1 MMALDLSALDA
12 PIVAI
17 ALTPP
22 TAPLSRFEEDPD
34 NPRTEFA
41 EDPDFEALVEDV
53 RLRGILQP
61 IVVRSIDGTE
71 RLRIRFGARRY
82 RAALRAGLAE
92 IPYFVTDDERQFDDY
107 AQIAENERR
116 QALQPLDLAKFVAK
130 RIAMGDKKLHISK
143 QLRLDHSAI
152 THLLALVEGPA
163 FLLEL
168 YHSHKCRTPKYLWE
182 LARLYTKDA
191 ELVERRVA
199 AVEIVDRAFIAALAG
214 ELEPSKSVAPSHT
227 PHTKDVLDRAG
238 GGAGK
243 RSAPAPAAPERQSTA
258 AAIDPSRIRNPLL
271 LGSYHD
277 RTVIVLWSQRPTV
290 PGHAFVRFEDGSGD
304 EEVSLGDIRLSH
316 LTDAVAS

>member
-1 MMALDLSALDA
+1 
-12 PIVAI
+12 
-17 ALTPP
+17 
-22 TAPLSRFEEDPD
+22 LSRFEEDPE

-41 EDPDFEALVEDV
+41 DDPDFEALVDDV

-61 IVVRSIDGTE
+61 IVVRPVEGTG

-116 QALQPLDLAKFVAK
+116 QPLQPLDLAKFVAK
-130 RIAMGDKKLHISK
+130 RIALGDKKLQISK
-143 QLRLDHSAI
+143 QLRLDHSVI

-168 YHSHKCRTPKYLWE
+168 YHGHKCRTPKYLWE

-199 AVEIVDRAFIAALAG
+199 AVEVVDRAFIAALAG
-214 ELEPSKSVAPSHT
+214 ELEPAKSVPPNLAPQ
-227 PHTKDVLDRAG
+227 TKDVLDRAG
-238 GGAGK
+238 GGAGE
-243 RSAPAPAAPERQSTA
+243 RSAPAPDALKRQSTA
-258 AAIDPSRIRNPLL
+258 AAINPGRIRNLLL
-271 LGSYHD
+271 LGSY
-277 RTVIVLWSQRPTV
+277 RGRAVTVLWSQRPTAA
-290 PGHAFVRFEDGSGD
+290 GHAFVRFEDGSED
-304 EEVSLGDIRLSH
+304 EEVPLGDIRLSQ